1 MRHSHNRII
10 TLTFVTYTDADRK
23 FLESREFP
31 AFETEFGEFVHE
43 RPLPDSIPV
52 SLGLRAAY
60 FFFERYLA
68 AEKEPVEEMV
78 IFWAYLT
85 GDPAAEE
92 DWNDSVRRAVDSLE

>member
-10 TLTFVTYTDADRK
+10 TLTFVTDTDADRK
-23 FLESREFP
+23 VLESREFP
-31 AFETEFGEFVHE
+31 ALGTEFGEFIHE

-52 SLGLRAAY
+52 SLGLRPAY
-60 FFFERYLA
+60 FFFEQYLA
-68 AEKEPVEEMV
+68 LEKEPVEEMV
-78 IFWAYLT
+78 IFRAYLT